1 MGKTLECF
9 SLISRKNGCTS
20 FLLKARTEIQQDH
33 EAGYE
38 AAIDTASQIDTL
50 MAELEVIVRSI
61 EADLEAGRATDRES
75 ANRLHRL
82 RLRAEELFRDV

>member
-1 MGKTLECF
+1 M
-9 SLISRKNGCTS
+9 
-20 FLLKARTEIQQDH
+20 QQDH

-38 AAIDTASQIDTL
+38 ATIDTASQIGAL
-50 MAELEVIVRSI
+50 IAELELIVRSI

>member
-1 MGKTLECF
+1 
-9 SLISRKNGCTS
+9 LI
-20 FLLKARTEIQQDH
+20 
-33 EAGYE
+33 
-38 AAIDTASQIDTL
+38 
-50 MAELEVIVRSI
+50 AELELIVRSI

>member
-1 MGKTLECF
+1 M
-9 SLISRKNGCTS
+9 
-20 FLLKARTEIQQDH
+20 QQDH
-33 EAGYE
+33 EAGHE
-38 AAIDTASQIDTL
+38 ATIDTALQLDTL
-50 MAELEVIVRSI
+50 IAELELIVRSI